1 MMKMSILVLYRI
13 PWLQWKQKQYVKHSL
28 GCNFNP
34 FLDNVSILYPL
45 ETPEIIWL
53 FGCLFF
59 FFWGGGGGGG
69 EDKIKA
75 FARNGLLVGVI
86 LI

>member
-13 PWLQWKQKQYVKHSL
+13 PWLQWKQKQYVNHSL

-53 FGCLFF
+53 FGVFF
-59 FFWGGGGGGG
+59 LGG
-69 EDKIKA
+69 EDKMKVL
-75 FARNGLLVGVI
+75 ARNGLLVGVI

>member
-59 FFWGGGGGGG
+59 FL
-69 EDKIKA
+69 DKMKA
-75 FARNGLLVGVI
+75 LARNGLLVGVI

>member
-13 PWLQWKQKQYVKHSL
+13 PWLQWKQKQYVNHSL

-53 FGCLFF
+53 FGVFF
-59 FFWGGGGGGG
+59 GGG
-69 EDKIKA
+69 EDKMKVL
-75 FARNGLLVGVI
+75 ARNGLLVGVI

>member
-13 PWLQWKQKQYVKHSL
+13 PWLQWKQKQYVNHSL

-53 FGCLFF
+53 LGVFF
-59 FFWGGGGGGG
+59 GGG
-69 EDKIKA
+69 EDKMKVL
-75 FARNGLLVGVI
+75 ARNGLLVGVI